1 MPDGS
6 VQESR
11 TEQESIFLPPP
22 SSPPTA
28 SPDALGASPPL
39 PCSNKNPVCRLHALL
54 QALEKL
60 SATASPSGS
69 QAPSPIPPCNH
80 NNIRRIHDKSK
91 RSKAKKDTAPLA
103 SSRTPSS
110 NHNAD
115 RRVVQATKQHLKAM
129 QDRLNDKMDR
139 LRETQEKYRQLRLD
153 QLRKKEQRLNE
164 RTEDLKLQRRRMRL
178 NGVWDGEL
186 KAYVG
191 KKIMQNAMARRDLK
205 EEIKEMEGAAS

>member
-1 MPDGS
+1 
-6 VQESR
+6 
-11 TEQESIFLPPP
+11 
-22 SSPPTA
+22 
-28 SPDALGASPPL
+28 
-39 PCSNKNPVCRLHALL
+39 
-54 QALEKL
+54 
-60 SATASPSGS
+60 
-69 QAPSPIPPCNH
+69 
-80 NNIRRIHDKSK
+80 
-91 RSKAKKDTAPLA
+91 
-103 SSRTPSS
+103 
-110 NHNAD
+110 
-115 RRVVQATKQHLKAM
+115 M